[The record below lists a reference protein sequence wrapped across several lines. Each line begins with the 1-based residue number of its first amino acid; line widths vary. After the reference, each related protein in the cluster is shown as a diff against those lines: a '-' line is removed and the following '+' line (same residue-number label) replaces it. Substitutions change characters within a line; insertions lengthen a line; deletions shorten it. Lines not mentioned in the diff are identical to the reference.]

1 MKSKPAKQSP
11 GPLLGAHTST
21 AGGVDKAIDRA
32 LAMGCVAMQVFV
44 KNNMQWFATPFA
56 EKEIRAYLDHPRLGE
71 LRSVFGHS
79 GYLINLAATNA
90 DFHAKSVRSL
100 RDELVRASQ
109 LKLPHLVLHPGAHM
123 GAGEEAGLEKVV
135 ESIDKILA
143 EIPDVKTRIALE
155 TTAGQGSTLGHK
167 FEHLKFILENVK
179 EPGRLC
185 VCLDTAHIFAA
196 GYDISTF
203 EGAGKVFA
211 EFNRIVGF
219 KQLAALHINDS
230 KVPLA
235 SHVDRH
241 DHIGKGRIGLEAF
254 RYIMNEPKFAKIPK
268 VLETPKG
275 KDMAEDV
282 VNMKT
287 LRGLIED

>member
-1 MKSKPAKQSP
+1 M
-11 GPLLGAHTST
+11 
-21 AGGVDKAIDRA
+21 DKAIDRA
-32 LAMGCVAMQVFV
+32 LAVGCAAMQVFV
-44 KNNMQWFATPFA
+44 KNNMQWFAPPFS
-56 EKEIRAYLDHPRLGE
+56 EKEIHAFLDHPRLGE
-71 LRSVFGHS
+71 LGSVFGHS
-79 GYLINLAATNA
+79 GYLINLAATNP
-90 DFHAKSVRSL
+90 DNYEKSVRSL
-100 RDELVRASQ
+100 RDELVRADQ

-123 GAGEEAGLEKVV
+123 GAGEEAGLKKVV
-135 ESIDKILA
+135 ESIDKIFA

-179 EPGRLC
+179 EPERLC
-185 VCLDTAHIFAA
+185 VCLDTAHVFAA

-211 EFNRIVGF
+211 EFSKIVGF

-241 DHIGKGRIGLEAF
+241 DHIGKGKIGLEAF
-254 RYIMNEPKFAKIPK
+254 RYIMNEPKFAKIPQG
-268 VLETPKG
+268 PRNAQG
-275 KDMAEDV
+275 RDMAEDV
-282 VNMKT
+282 VNMNV
-287 LRGLIED
+287 LRGLVVE